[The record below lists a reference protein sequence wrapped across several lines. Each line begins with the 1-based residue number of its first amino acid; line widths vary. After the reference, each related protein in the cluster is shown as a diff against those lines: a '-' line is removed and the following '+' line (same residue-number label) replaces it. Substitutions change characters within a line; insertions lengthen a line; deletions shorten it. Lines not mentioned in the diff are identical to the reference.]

1 LVCNEKGLFG
11 LELRDEPY
19 KRIILSVDRY
29 KQWAER
35 IKKLLLN
42 TIKPLSVKKGIRLKH
57 NKSLTATF
65 LVTSHLRGYNQR
77 LDILLYSFKTLRMTR
92 SRALFQPLGSG

>member
-57 NKSLTATF
+57 NKQLN
-65 LVTSHLRGYNQR
+65 SHLPSHIPFRR
-77 LDILLYSFKTLRMTR
+77 L
-92 SRALFQPLGSG
+92 